1 MYFYRSVK
9 LYSMPQFG
17 HLFKAINGLLKTYKV
32 LLFLGIAFFS
42 NTHINPLKAQDI
54 DPVQSIRDLKDG
66 YLLLRLPSS
75 KAKIDT
81 LQALVARSTDISNQK
96 HLQKQL
102 DQAIEERD
110 TLVANYIRALRDVY
124 HFSKVGYYFDYESRN
139 GTSAHFYNVDGTLI
153 LKEELTSRPVFYMY
167 FERTEESEIDALV
180 IYNAQ
185 GKVIPPPFPNNFSR
199 SGINFL
205 FLKVSERS
213 FPEWRMDKI
222 NKKLTKYW
230 SEIVSREP

>member
-1 MYFYRSVK
+1 
-9 LYSMPQFG
+9 MPQFG
-17 HLFKAINGLLKTYKV
+17 HLLKAINGLLKTYKV
-32 LLFLGIAFFS
+32 LLFLGIAFLS
-42 NTHINPLKAQDI
+42 KNNLDALHAQAV
-54 DPVQSIRDLKDG
+54 DPVQSIRNLRDG
-66 YLLLRLPSS
+66 YLLVRLPSS

-81 LQALVARSTDISNQK
+81 LQALVARSTDTSNKK

-110 TLVANYIRALRDVY
+110 TLVADYTRALRDVY
-124 HFSKVGYYFDYESRN
+124 NFSKAGYYFDYESRN
-139 GTSAHFYNVDGTLI
+139 NASAHFYHVDGTI
-153 LKEELTSRPVFYMY
+153 IPKEELTSKPVFYMY

-180 IYNAQ
+180 IYNAA

-213 FPEWRMDKI
+213 FPEWRIDKI
-222 NKKLTKYW
+222 NKKLTRYW
-230 SEIVSREP
+230 SENREM